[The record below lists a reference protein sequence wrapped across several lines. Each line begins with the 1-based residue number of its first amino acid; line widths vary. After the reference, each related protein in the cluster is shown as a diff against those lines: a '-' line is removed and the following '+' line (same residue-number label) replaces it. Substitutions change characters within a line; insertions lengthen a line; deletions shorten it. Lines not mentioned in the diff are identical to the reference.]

1 MREEDEDDDDNEA
14 GPGAGQRLD
23 KWLWYA
29 RILKSRTLAAEA
41 VAAGRIR
48 VNRVRVAK
56 PAYAVKPGDVVTVA
70 LRGKVHVLRI
80 LTTGERRGPPSEA
93 RTLYEDVS
101 AAASVDKLTDAG
113 K

>member
-1 MREEDEDDDDNEA
+1 VPVREEDESDDADTE
-14 GPGAGQRLD
+14 AGQRLD
-23 KWLWYA
+23 KWLWFA

-56 PAYAVKPGDVVTVA
+56 PSYTVKPGDVVTVA
-70 LRGKVHVLRI
+70 LRGKVLVLRI
-80 LTTGERRGPPSEA
+80 LAAGERRGPPAEA
-93 RTLYEDVS
+93 RALYEDV
-101 AAASVDKLTDAG
+101 AAGASVDKLTDAE

>member
-1 MREEDEDDDDNEA
+1 MREADDEDADPA
-14 GPGAGQRLD
+14 AGQRLD

-56 PAYAVKPGDVVTVA
+56 PAHAVKPGDVVTVA
-70 LRGKVHVLRI
+70 LRGKVHVMRI
-80 LTTGERRGPPSEA
+80 LAAGERRGPPAEA
-93 RTLYEDVS
+93 RTLFEDVS
-101 AAASVDKLTDAG
+101 AGAGVDKLTDAE